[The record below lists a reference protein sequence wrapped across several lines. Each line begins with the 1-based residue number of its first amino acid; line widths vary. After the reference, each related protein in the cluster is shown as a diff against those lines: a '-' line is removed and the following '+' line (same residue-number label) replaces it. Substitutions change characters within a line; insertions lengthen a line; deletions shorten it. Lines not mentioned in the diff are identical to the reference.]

1 MSMKRRLVLISA
13 AAALAALYA
22 PALAQPKPVTIGV
35 SLASD
40 VNPFYIAMKAGIEA
54 RAKEL
59 GANVVFVTA
68 NEVVAQQVDGIQ
80 DLVAR
85 KVDGILVSP
94 IDAVAVGAAYDAA
107 GKAGIPV
114 ISIARHANSANESAF
129 VTMDEKKIGGEIAAW
144 IAQSIGGKGEIAM
157 IAGPS
162 GAATFRNLAEGFDT
176 VIKTSPDIKVVY
188 RKDVALTREM
198 GLKQAEDI
206 LVAHPDVKAIYCAND
221 EIALGASQ
229 AIAAAGKG
237 SQVVV
242 TGLNGIPPA
251 MRAVKAGTVGLTV
264 NLNPIAWGRLGV
276 DTMAEYLKGNK
287 PKGDVAI
294 KHVLVDARN
303 VDQFL
308 PPPASK

>member
-13 AAALAALYA
+13 AATLVALGG
-22 PALAQPKPVTIGV
+22 PALAQTKPVTIGV

-40 VNPFYIAMKAGIEA
+40 VNPFYIAMKSGIEA

-114 ISIARHANSANESAF
+114 ISIARHANSANESAY
-129 VTMDEKKIGGEIAAW
+129 VSMDEKKIGGEIAAW

-157 IAGPS
+157 VAGPA
-162 GAATFRNLAEGFDT
+162 GAATFRNLGEGFDT
-176 VIKTSPDIKVVY
+176 VIKANPDIKVVY

-198 GLKQAEDI
+198 GLKHAEDI

-229 AIAAAGKG
+229 AIAAAGKA
-237 SQVVV
+237 SQVIV

-264 NLNPIAWGRLGV
+264 NLNPVAWGRLGV
-276 DTMAEYLKGNK
+276 DTMVEYLKGNK
-287 PKGDVAI
+287 PKGDVAV
-294 KHVLVDARN
+294 KHVLVDVKN

-308 PPPASK
+308 PSPSK